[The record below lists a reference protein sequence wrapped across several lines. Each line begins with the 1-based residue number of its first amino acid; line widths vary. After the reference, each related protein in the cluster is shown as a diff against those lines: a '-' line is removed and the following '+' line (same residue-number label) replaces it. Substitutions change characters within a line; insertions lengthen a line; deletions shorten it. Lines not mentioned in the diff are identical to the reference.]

1 MILAWLLVIPFVG
14 GVLAALA
21 GRVNK
26 GAPRWLCLLALA
38 AELAL
43 AAAVWTGAAAAPG
56 IDAPWIPSV
65 GARFILTL
73 DGLSQLMV
81 LLTAVLGLMAV
92 LAGWKCSTGCDA
104 GILPACGEG
113 VSPSSGFS
121 LQERQAKQQQD
132 ADRMSATH
140 AGGTPASHGSGLF
153 FFFLM
158 WMLSGM
164 VGIFLAMDLL
174 LFYFFWEMMIIP
186 LYFLI
191 ALWGGPGRA
200 AAAIKLFVFTQ
211 VSGLLLLIASIA
223 LAVAHAQA
231 NPGTPI
237 TFSYSDLIGT
247 PLSGAAATWLMLGFF
262 VAFAVKLPAFGVHTW
277 LVDAH
282 TQAPASGAVDVSG
295 LVIKVGAYGLLR
307 FVVPLFPH
315 ASMELATF
323 ARVLA
328 VAGILYGGVMAFAQ
342 SDLKR
347 LVAYSSIG
355 HMGFV
360 LLGVFCWNGSQW
372 NEVALQGVVLLIL
385 SSGIGSGALF
395 IVIGIVQSR
404 TGRRE
409 LRYLGGLWQA
419 MPRLGA
425 VGMFFALAAMGL
437 PALASFVGEVL
448 VLAGTFQASVPF
460 AAVAAGGLVLSVIY
474 ALWLVQKV
482 FQGSLPSM
490 EETDVVAR
498 DLDAR
503 EWLMLAPAILIT
515 LWLGL
520 CPMIALDTSAPSIRT
535 LIEPR
540 GTGVSC
546 STGILPVSSLF
557 PTVSSVALPPS
568 AVSSSFLSVSSSV
581 PKQQLQ
587 ENIKTQPRAAVPQ
600 QQEHGQ
606 DARATG
612 GAP

>member
-1 MILAWLLVIPFVG
+1 MILAWLIIIPFVG

-21 GRVNK
+21 GRANK

-38 AELAL
+38 GELAL
-43 AAAVWTGAAAAPG
+43 AVAVWTGAAAAPG
-56 IDAPWIPSV
+56 IDAPWIPSI
-65 GARFILTL
+65 GARFILTM

-92 LAGWKCSTGCDA
+92 LAGWKCGMDCGADILSACVA
-104 GILPACGEG
+104 GVPPA
-113 VSPSSGFS
+113 SGSS
-121 LQERQAKQQQD
+121 LQGQQAKQQQD

-140 AGGTPASHGSGLF
+140 AGGTPASHSSGLF
-153 FFFLM
+153 YFFLM
-158 WMLSGM
+158 WMLSGI
-164 VGIFLAMDLL
+164 VGVFLTMDLL

-200 AAAIKLFVFTQ
+200 AAALKMFVFTQ
-211 VSGLLLLIASIA
+211 VSGLLLLIASIF
-223 LAVAHAQA
+223 LAVAHARA
-231 NPGTPI
+231 NPGTPM

-247 PLSGAAATWLMLGFF
+247 PLSGAAAMWLMLGFF
-262 VAFAVKLPAFGVHTW
+262 AAFAVKLPAFGVHTW

-282 TQAPASGAVDVSG
+282 AQTPTSGAVDVSG

-307 FVVPLFPH
+307 LVVPLFPH
-315 ASMELATF
+315 ASMEFATF

-347 LVAYSSIG
+347 LVAYSTIS

-482 FQGSLPSM
+482 FQGPLPSM

-520 CPMIALDTSAPSIRT
+520 CPMIALDTSAPAIRKM
-535 LIEPR
+535 IESR
-540 GTGVSC
+540 
-546 STGILPVSSLF
+546 STGILPVS
-557 PTVSSVALPPS
+557 VASSVSPSVASLSDPP
-568 AVSSSFLSVSSSV
+568 LTQEE
-581 PKQQLQ
+581 PLKRQLQ
-587 ENIKTQPRAAVPQ
+587 QPQ
-600 QQEHGQ
+600 QRHGQ
-606 DARATG
+606 DAHATSTG

>member
-1 MILAWLLVIPFVG
+1 MILAWLIVIPFVG

-21 GRVNK
+21 GRVNQS
-26 GAPRWLCLLALA
+26 APRWLCLLALA

-43 AAAVWTGAAAAPG
+43 AVAVWTGAAAAPG

-65 GARFILTL
+65 GARFILTM

-81 LLTAVLGLMAV
+81 LLTAILGLMAV
-92 LAGWKCSTGCDA
+92 LAGWKCGM
-104 GILPACGEG
+104 GILPMSA
-113 VSPSSGFS
+113 
-121 LQERQAKQQQD
+121 LRRDQEQQQD
-132 ADRMSATH
+132 MGRM
-140 AGGTPASHGSGLF
+140 PMLHGSGLF
-153 FFFLM
+153 YFFLM
-158 WMLSGM
+158 WMLSGI
-164 VGIFLAMDLL
+164 VGIFLTMDLL

-200 AAAIKLFVFTQ
+200 AAATKLFVFTQ
-211 VSGLLLLIASIA
+211 VSGLLLLVASIG
-223 LAVAHAQA
+223 LAIAHARA
-231 NPGTPI
+231 YPGSPV
-237 TFSYSDLIGT
+237 TFSYWDLIGT

-262 VAFAVKLPAFGVHTW
+262 AAFAVKLPAFGVHTW

-282 TQAPASGAVDVSG
+282 AQSPASGAVDVSG

-347 LVAYSSIG
+347 LVAYSSIS

-395 IVIGIVQSR
+395 VIISIVQSR

-419 MPRLGA
+419 MPKLGA

-482 FQGSLPSM
+482 FQGPLPSM

-503 EWLMLAPAILIT
+503 EWLMLAPAIAIT

-520 CPMIALDTSAPSIRT
+520 CPMTVLDTSAPAIRKMV
-535 LIEPR
+535 EPSSM
-540 GTGVSC
+540 GVSP
-546 STGILPVSSLF
+546 SSSLF
-557 PTVSSVALPPS
+557 PAVSSVAQPPS

-587 ENIKTQPRAAVPQ
+587 ENSKTQPRAAVPQ

-606 DARATG
+606 DAHATATG

>member
-1 MILAWLLVIPFVG
+1 MIPAWLIIIPFVG

-26 GAPRWLCLLALA
+26 GAPRWVCLLALA
-38 AELAL
+38 IELAL
-43 AAAVWTGAAAAPG
+43 AVAVWTGAAAAPG
-56 IDAPWIPSV
+56 IDASWIPSI
-65 GARFILTL
+65 GARFILTM

-81 LLTAVLGLMAV
+81 LLTAVLGIMAV
-92 LAGWKCSTGCDA
+92 LAGWKCSTG
-104 GILPACGEG
+104 ILP
-113 VSPSSGFS
+113 VSA
-121 LQERQAKQQQD
+121 LRQDQQQQQD
-132 ADRMSATH
+132 MGRMPMLH
-140 AGGTPASHGSGLF
+140 HSGLF
-153 FFFLM
+153 HFFLM
-158 WMLSGM
+158 WMLSGI

-200 AAAIKLFVFTQ
+200 AAAAKLFVFTQ
-211 VSGLLLLIASIA
+211 VSGLLLLVASIF
-223 LAVAHAQA
+223 LAIAHARA
-231 NPGTPI
+231 YPGSPI
-237 TFSYSDLIGT
+237 TFAYGDLIGT

-262 VAFAVKLPAFGVHTW
+262 AAFAVKLPAFGLHTW

-282 TQAPASGAVDVSG
+282 AQAPVSGAVDVSG

-315 ASMELATF
+315 ASMDFATF

-347 LVAYSSIG
+347 LVAYSSIS

-360 LLGVFCWNGSQW
+360 LLGVFCWNGSQG

-460 AAVAAGGLVLSVIY
+460 AAVASGGLILSVIY

-482 FQGSLPSM
+482 FQGPLPSM

-503 EWLMLAPAILIT
+503 EWLMLAPAIAIT

-520 CPMIALDTSAPSIRT
+520 CPMTVLDTSAPTIRKM
-535 LIEPR
+535 IEPR

-546 STGILPVSSLF
+546 STGILPVSECGAGVSPACAEGILPSSSQF
-557 PTVSSVALPPS
+557 P
-568 AVSSSFLSVSSSV
+568 AVSVVSTFAKEQ
-581 PKQQLQ
+581 KQKQRHGRDARD
-587 ENIKTQPRAAVPQ
+587 T
-600 QQEHGQ
+600 HGQ
-606 DARATG
+606 DAHATG

>member
-1 MILAWLLVIPFVG
+1 MILAWLIIIPFVG

-21 GRVNK
+21 GRLNK
-26 GAPRWLCLLALA
+26 GAPRWLCLAALA
-38 AELAL
+38 GELAL
-43 AAAVWTGAAAAPG
+43 AVAVWTGAAAAPG
-56 IDAPWIPSV
+56 VDAPWIPSV
-65 GARFILTL
+65 GARFILTM

-92 LAGWKCSTGCDA
+92 LAGWKCGMDCDA
-104 GILPACGEG
+104 S
-113 VSPSSGFS
+113 VS
-121 LQERQAKQQQD
+121 
-132 ADRMSATH
+132 
-140 AGGTPASHGSGLF
+140 PASHSSGLF
-153 FFFLM
+153 YFFLM
-158 WMLSGM
+158 WMLSGI
-164 VGIFLAMDLL
+164 VGIFLTMDLL

-200 AAAIKLFVFTQ
+200 AAALKMFVFTQ
-211 VSGLLLLIASIA
+211 VSGLLLLIASIF
-223 LAVAHAQA
+223 LAVAHARA
-231 NPGTPI
+231 NPGTPM

-247 PLSGAAATWLMLGFF
+247 PLSGAAAMWLMLGFF
-262 VAFAVKLPAFGVHTW
+262 AAFAVKLPAFGVHTW

-282 TQAPASGAVDVSG
+282 AQAPASGAVDVSG

-315 ASMELATF
+315 ASMEFATL

-342 SDLKR
+342 SDLKL
-347 LVAYSSIG
+347 LVAYSTIS

-460 AAVAAGGLVLSVIY
+460 AAVAAGGLILSVIY

-482 FQGSLPSM
+482 FQGPLPSM

-520 CPMIALDTSAPSIRT
+520 CPMIALDTSAPAIRKM
-535 LIEPR
+535 IEPPSSPA
-540 GTGVSC
+540 TTVVVPADVK
-546 STGILPVSSLF
+546 ISSLF
-557 PTVSSVALPPS
+557 GVDRTIPAKHLDVQTRS
-568 AVSSSFLSVSSSV
+568 
-581 PKQQLQ
+581 
-587 ENIKTQPRAAVPQ
+587 
-600 QQEHGQ
+600 
-606 DARATG
+606 TG

>member
-1 MILAWLLVIPFVG
+1 MILAWLIIIPFVG

-21 GRVNK
+21 GRVNYS
-26 GAPRWLCLLALA
+26 APRWVCLLAMA
-38 AELAL
+38 AELGLAVGVWSGGL
-43 AAAVWTGAAAAPG
+43 AAPA
-56 IDAPWIPSV
+56 IDAPWIPSI
-65 GARFILTL
+65 GAKFILTM
-73 DGLSQLMV
+73 DGLSLLMV

-92 LAGWKCSTGCDA
+92 LAGWKG
-104 GILPACGEG
+104 
-113 VSPSSGFS
+113 
-121 LQERQAKQQQD
+121 
-132 ADRMSATH
+132 
-140 AGGTPASHGSGLF
+140 ASQTRTDEALMPGSGLF
-153 FFFLM
+153 HFFLL
-158 WMLSGM
+158 WMLSGI

-200 AAAIKLFVFTQ
+200 AAAIKMFVFTQ
-211 VSGLLLLIASIA
+211 VSGLLLLIASIF
-223 LAVAHAQA
+223 LVITHARA
-231 NPGTPI
+231 YPGSPV
-237 TFSYSDLIGT
+237 TFSYFDLIGT

-262 VAFAVKLPAFGVHTW
+262 AAFAVKLPAFGVHTW

-282 TQAPASGAVDVSG
+282 AQAPVSGAVDVSG

-315 ASMELATF
+315 ASMEVATF
-323 ARVLA
+323 ARILA
-328 VAGILYGGVMAFAQ
+328 VAGILYGGIMAFTQ

-347 LVAYSSIG
+347 LVAYSTIS

-385 SSGIGSGALF
+385 SSGIGSGSLF

-419 MPRLGA
+419 MPKLGG

-448 VLAGTFQASVPF
+448 VLVGTFQASVPF
-460 AAVAAGGLVLSVIY
+460 AAIAAGGLILSVIY

-482 FQGSLPSM
+482 FQGPLPSM

-503 EWLMLAPAILIT
+503 EWLMLAPAIAIT

-520 CPMIALDTSAPSIRT
+520 CPMSVLDTSAPAIRKM
-535 LIEPR
+535 IEPSSM
-540 GTGVSC
+540 GVPPVSECVAGVSPAC
-546 STGILPVSSLF
+546 AEGILPSSSRF
-557 PTVSSVALPPS
+557 PPVS
-568 AVSSSFLSVSSSV
+568 AVSSFT
-581 PKQQLQ
+581 K
-587 ENIKTQPRAAVPQ
+587 EQ
-600 QQEHGQ
+600 QQQKQRRGQ
-606 DARATG
+606 DARDTRGRDALVTTTG

>member
-1 MILAWLLVIPFVG
+1 MILAWLIVIPFVG

-26 GAPRWLCLLALA
+26 SAPRWVCLLALA

-43 AAAVWTGAAAAPG
+43 AVAVWTGAAAAPG

-65 GARFILTL
+65 GAKFILTM

-81 LLTAVLGLMAV
+81 LLTAILGLMAV
-92 LAGWKCSTGCDA
+92 LAGWKCSTG
-104 GILPACGEG
+104 ILP
-113 VSPSSGFS
+113 VSA
-121 LQERQAKQQQD
+121 LRQGQQQQD
-132 ADRMSATH
+132 MGRMPMLH
-140 AGGTPASHGSGLF
+140 HSGLYH
-153 FFFLM
+153 FFLM

-200 AAAIKLFVFTQ
+200 AAATKLFVFTQ

-223 LAVAHAQA
+223 LAIAHARA
-231 NPGTPI
+231 YPGTPV
-237 TFSYSDLIGT
+237 TFAYSELIGT

-262 VAFAVKLPAFGVHTW
+262 AAFAVKLPAFGVHTW

-282 TQAPASGAVDVSG
+282 AQSPASGAVDVSG

-328 VAGILYGGVMAFAQ
+328 VAGILYGGIMAFAQ

-347 LVAYSSIG
+347 LVAYSSIS

-395 IVIGIVQSR
+395 VVIGIVQSR

-460 AAVAAGGLVLSVIY
+460 AAIAAGGLVLSVIY

-503 EWLMLAPAILIT
+503 EWLMLAPAIAIT

-520 CPMIALDTSAPSIRT
+520 CPMTVLDTSAPAIRKM
-535 LIEPR
+535 IEPR
-540 GTGVSC
+540 GMGISC
-546 STGILPVSSLF
+546 STGILPVS
-557 PTVSSVALPPS
+557 
-568 AVSSSFLSVSSSV
+568 VSSSV
-581 PKQQLQ
+581 SSLSVPPLTQ
-587 ENIKTQPRAAVPQ
+587 EELLKRQ
-600 QQEHGQ
+600 QQQQQQRHGQ
-606 DARATG
+606 DAHATHGQDAHATG